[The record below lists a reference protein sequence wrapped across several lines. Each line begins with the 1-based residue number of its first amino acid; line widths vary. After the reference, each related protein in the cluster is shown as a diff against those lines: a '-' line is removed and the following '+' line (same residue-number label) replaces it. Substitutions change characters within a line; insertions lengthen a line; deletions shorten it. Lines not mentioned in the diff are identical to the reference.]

1 MVEKDYTSGWREV
14 IAELQRIGRFMPDN
28 GAHPDVAQVLLLQLE
43 WDKVFDFCERL
54 YSQLTRDVYRENGET
69 GEWEL
74 RTAKSKVQEYV
85 ANELQRLFLEE
96 KLAFEFS
103 NGLVLRRGRRNTTNQ
118 ISRAG
123 MVLGEPRL
131 LKALNHFNKAL
142 KYFRDVSNP
151 DFENVVKEAVCA
163 VEATARAL
171 FPSEG
176 STLGDVVKS
185 ITGSGKGQLPKP
197 IAKTFEGLYGFRS
210 AGEGVGHGGSVGGP
224 VTKELAE
231 YALALAASQIV
242 FLVGLDI
249 ASDSEVPF

>member
-1 MVEKDYTSGWREV
+1 
-14 IAELQRIGRFMPDN
+14 
-28 GAHPDVAQVLLLQLE
+28 
-43 WDKVFDFCERL
+43 
-54 YSQLTRDVYRENGET
+54 
-69 GEWEL
+69 
-74 RTAKSKVQEYV
+74 
-85 ANELQRLFLEE
+85 
-96 KLAFEFS
+96 
-103 NGLVLRRGRRNTTNQ
+103 
-118 ISRAG
+118 

-197 IAKTFEGLYGFRS
+197 IAKRLRGYTVSGARGK
-210 AGEGVGHGGSVGGP
+210 AWA
-224 VTKELAE
+224 T
-231 YALALAASQIV
+231 
-242 FLVGLDI
+242 
-249 ASDSEVPF
+249 EVQWEAR